1 MKLEEAAFFLDLAEK
16 SQDNRKAFGFFINA
30 FFAAAA
36 SIRVNGGVMAYQ
48 YRNAEDFKDW
58 LKEENQKLN
67 VEFPYEFWVVK
78 TRNGIIHREGNI
90 QDELRRKVTTSLTM
104 KTTEDG
110 SMSVYRSD
118 PPPTTDCVLLGNLM
132 RRKEEMS

>member
-1 MKLEEAAFFLDLAEK
+1 
-16 SQDNRKAFGFFINA
+16 
-30 FFAAAA
+30 
-36 SIRVNGGVMAYQ
+36 MAYQ
-48 YRNAEDFKDW
+48 YRNVENFKDW

-132 RRKEEMS
+132 RRKEEML